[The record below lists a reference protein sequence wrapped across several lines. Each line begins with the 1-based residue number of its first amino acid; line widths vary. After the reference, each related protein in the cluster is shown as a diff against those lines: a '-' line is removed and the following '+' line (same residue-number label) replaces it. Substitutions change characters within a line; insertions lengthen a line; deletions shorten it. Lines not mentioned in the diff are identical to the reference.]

1 MKYVRIRFLAVQ
13 YCKAL
18 FIHGVLIFAYFA
30 ENENNA
36 KIKPAKLIL
45 AKAIA
50 DRPALS
56 TCMYTVLHTQN
67 LPNLLSLSGEI
78 HEV

>member
-36 KIKPAKLIL
+36 KIKHEKI
-45 AKAIA
+45 KIGK
-50 DRPALS
+50 S
-56 TCMYTVLHTQN
+56 TGGTVCMHVYCTTKTKFA
-67 LPNLLSLSGEI
+67 
-78 HEV
+78 